1 MLGVTWEQC
10 AAPAMGSSA
19 RLIVGDGPPGLV
31 AWALGELERL
41 EHAWSRF
48 DPTSELC
55 ALNSS
60 PEWTLGVTPRLM
72 TALVAAHQAWRE
84 TAGRFDPTV
93 LDALEAAG
101 YDVTF
106 AALPRAGLLRPT
118 GPSAGLG
125 AVVLDPAALTITR
138 PPGLRLDLGGIG
150 KGLAADLVAEGIVDR
165 GARCACV
172 SLGGDVRA
180 AGLPPDGQPWLIPVE
195 DPFDE
200 LVVDR
205 EVPLTDGA
213 VVTSTRLLRSWERGG
228 QPQHHLIDPGT
239 GRPAWTGVAAVVV
252 RDRTAARAEAF
263 AKGALVAG
271 PCAGLELLDGA
282 RLEAWLHLDDHT
294 VVSSRAAGEP

>member
-1 MLGVTWEQC
+1 MLSATWEDC
-10 AAPAMGSSA
+10 SARAMGSGA

-60 PEWTLGVTPRLM
+60 PGWTLGVTPRLM
-72 TALVAAHQAWRE
+72 TALVAAQQAWSE

-106 AALPRAGLLRPT
+106 VALPRSGLLRAS

-138 PPGLRLDLGGIG
+138 PPGLRIDLGGIG

-180 AGLPPDGQPWLIPVE
+180 AGLPPDGQPWLVPVE

-200 LVVDR
+200 LAVAR

-228 QPQHHLIDPGT
+228 QPQHHLIDPVT

-263 AKGALVAG
+263 AKAALGRGTTRRLGAARWRPPRGLG
-271 PCAGLELLDGA
+271 PP
-282 RLEAWLHLDDHT
+282 R
-294 VVSSRAAGEP
+294 